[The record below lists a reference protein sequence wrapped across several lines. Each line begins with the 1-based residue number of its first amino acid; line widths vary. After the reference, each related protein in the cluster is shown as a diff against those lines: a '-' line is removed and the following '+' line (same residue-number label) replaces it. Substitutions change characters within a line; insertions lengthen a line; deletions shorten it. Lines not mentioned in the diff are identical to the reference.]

1 MAVTNTLAYYGTK
14 LIAFNVKN
22 AMSLVVFLEPHKG
35 ATLWKA
41 PALPVNIRL
50 GQK

>member
-1 MAVTNTLAYYGTK
+1 MTVTNTLAYYDTK
-14 LIAFNVKN
+14 LIRFNVKN
-22 AMSLVVFLEPHKG
+22 AMSLAVIVESHKG